1 MLLVAGAS
9 SAFILALAAPLEAGA
24 ATKIGDSYTS
34 SGGNTCSGDPGGTI
48 IERVSPGNEYA
59 APFDGVITSWTNQAS
74 FWKTVT
80 FKVARVGADNAYS
93 VIGSDGP
100 RTTPDFNVRT
110 TYPVRISVRQGDVIG
125 AHHPPGNYVC
135 IYGGTGYGSGYDTAD
150 IPAGGSGLFEDTS
163 NDLRVPIEATIEHDA
178 DHDGYGDE
186 TQDLCPTDPT
196 LHSVCDTFPPQTS
209 ITKGPKKKTKSKKAT
224 FAFSSSEPGSTF
236 ECSLD
241 GAAFHAC
248 ASPMTATVKELGRHN
263 FLVRARDT
271 HGNLDTT
278 EASWSWKVVKKK
290 HRKHKR

>member
-1 MLLVAGAS
+1 VALVAL
-9 SAFILALAAPLEAGA
+9 SATLAAGSATAGA
-24 ATKIGDSYTS
+24 LTTVGEDFTV
-34 SGGNTCSGDPGGTI
+34 GGGACGGGVNDPFMYVQTA
-48 IERVSPGNEYA
+48 SPGNAYA
-59 APFDGVITSWTNQAS
+59 APFDGVLTSWGSTTDTWDSATLKVIRLGSGNS
-74 FWKTVT
+74 FTVL
-80 FKVARVGADNAYS
+80 GQ
-93 VIGSDGP
+93 DGP
-100 RTTPDFNVRT
+100 RAEGTVSPI
-110 TYPVRISVRQGDVIG
+110 RIPVRQGDILGLLFPPQENCPGGANPGSSEYVIKG
-125 AHHPPGNYVC
+125 VSHDVGLGPGTFDQGPFPSFQISV
-135 IYGGTGYGSGYDTAD
+135 SA
-150 IPAGGSGLFEDTS
+150 
-163 NDLRVPIEATIEHDA
+163 RIEHDA

-290 HRKHKR
+290 HRKHR